1 MPDAHIASGP
11 DARYRTGLA
20 ESHRGD
26 RRAFMTLNT
35 ALEDYLARNDVK
47 GATLAS
53 AVLVIS
59 GQVEG
64 DFRRFEE
71 HIARLVV
78 VRDDTFPWGDRN
90 EELTALTGLL
100 AALNYFGP
108 DDPFLPRCVE
118 RIMGLLETEL
128 DVNVRFAAGRAVLYY
143 MEPRNLRALG
153 QRTYSLLRPG
163 MDSAELAPNRLARFL
178 SMWMSC
184 SRFAKED
191 RQAKLAEAQ
200 LRALSEKHNVP
211 YIKFW
216 LASVDVDRAMR
227 ERDVARA
234 ERGLADAESVA
245 DPASLGELEWLD
257 FLRTRVA
264 RMRRQG
270 DRAVFHA
277 ARASNYSRELGEP
290 KVLQAVYIVAEA
302 QARLLIDDFATACSL
317 LQRAAGMVP
326 AQYRDEVTDMVALVE
341 AYEAVVKGVPDGHAL
356 LAAAWASMR
365 ERQFYDAFEA
375 DPDFGTRL
383 CALTL
388 EHGIETEFV
397 GRYIELHGLAPT
409 ADASESWP
417 WPIRVHT
424 LGGFAVAHR
433 GERLTVEGKAQ
444 KKPLEV
450 LKTLIALG
458 GRGVAKEKLG
468 DLLWPDADPAA
479 ATAAFDTAVSRL
491 RKLVA
496 EPAAIR
502 IEEGKVS
509 LDDKLVW
516 LDVWAFDRDVEALQA
531 ALRESPDD
539 AVIEAIGARLLARY
553 KGPFL
558 GSEDPTRGSL
568 AARDRWQNRFRRSLA
583 DAGRHWEQRGVWP
596 RAIALYERALDE
608 DSLAEELYRRL
619 MHCHL
624 QRGEPAEAAR
634 VYRRCREM
642 LSVQLGIPPS
652 GETEALF
659 KSSYG
664 R

>member
-64 DFRRFEE
+64 YFRRFEE

-245 DPASLGELEWLD
+245 DPASLGELE
-257 FLRTRVA
+257 
-264 RMRRQG
+264 
-270 DRAVFHA
+270 
-277 ARASNYSRELGEP
+277 
-290 KVLQAVYIVAEA
+290 
-302 QARLLIDDFATACSL
+302 
-317 LQRAAGMVP
+317 
-326 AQYRDEVTDMVALVE
+326 
-341 AYEAVVKGVPDGHAL
+341 
-356 LAAAWASMR
+356 
-365 ERQFYDAFEA
+365 
-375 DPDFGTRL
+375 
-383 CALTL
+383 
-388 EHGIETEFV
+388 
-397 GRYIELHGLAPT
+397 
-409 ADASESWP
+409 
-417 WPIRVHT
+417 
-424 LGGFAVAHR
+424 
-433 GERLTVEGKAQ
+433 
-444 KKPLEV
+444 
-450 LKTLIALG
+450 
-458 GRGVAKEKLG
+458 
-468 DLLWPDADPAA
+468 
-479 ATAAFDTAVSRL
+479 
-491 RKLVA
+491 
-496 EPAAIR
+496 
-502 IEEGKVS
+502 
-509 LDDKLVW
+509 
-516 LDVWAFDRDVEALQA
+516 
-531 ALRESPDD
+531 
-539 AVIEAIGARLLARY
+539 
-553 KGPFL
+553 
-558 GSEDPTRGSL
+558 
-568 AARDRWQNRFRRSLA
+568 
-583 DAGRHWEQRGVWP
+583 
-596 RAIALYERALDE
+596 
-608 DSLAEELYRRL
+608 
-619 MHCHL
+619 
-624 QRGEPAEAAR
+624 
-634 VYRRCREM
+634 
-642 LSVQLGIPPS
+642 
-652 GETEALF
+652 
-659 KSSYG
+659 
-664 R
+664 